1 MKLNS
6 KSISMNNPLIM
17 VVGLLIILIVILA
30 VFRSVSPFLN
40 LGFEV
45 SAHIGDL
52 RGSFELEAFENEVRD
67 DKAVFVMYY
76 ADWCGHCKR
85 AKPHFKKLMENYK
98 DNDKVTIMM
107 INCEDP
113 ENKKLVKSQ
122 GIKGFP
128 TLRYYPQGL
137 TEQYEE
143 YPGAREYSDFVEYL
157 GSVTGTLAQAPDN
170 AAPV

>member
-1 MKLNS
+1 MNS
-6 KSISMNNPLIM
+6 KSISSANPLII

-52 RGSFELEAFENEVRD
+52 RGSFELEAFENQVGEE
-67 DKAVFVMYY
+67 AVFIMYY

-85 AKPHFKKLMENYK
+85 AKPHFQKLIENYK
-98 DNDKVTIMM
+98 GNVKVMM
-107 INCEDP
+107 INCEAP
-113 ENKKLVKSQ
+113 ENKELVQSQ

-128 TLRYYPQGL
+128 TLRYYSQGL
-137 TEQYEE
+137 SGEYQE
-143 YPGAREYSDFVEYL
+143 YPGSREYSDFVQYL
-157 GSVTGTLAQAPDN
+157 NSVSGTLAQAPDN
-170 AAPV
+170 AAPI